1 MSLNGAVMQH
11 YVRPVGDKTSLL
23 GSPPENNGDVMKVLF
38 ALVVMFLAAASATQA
53 AEIRVLSGNGARAAV
68 RELCAQFE
76 KATGNKV
83 DLQFG
88 VNVDVKKKIES
99 GQGFD
104 VVVGNPPIVDA
115 LIKDGLVVGPR
126 ADIGRSGLGVAVRA
140 GAPKP
145 DIATTEA
152 FKHALLA
159 AKAVAFP
166 GKGASGIYFV
176 SLLDRMGIKTEMQ
189 GKLKP
194 MEAEDTVEVVARGEA
209 DMVVVVATRI
219 SDVPG
224 VGRVGPIPDE
234 LQTKIGFAAG
244 LSASA
249 TESEPAKALIRFL
262 TAPAAAAT
270 LRAKGVDPI

>member
-1 MSLNGAVMQH
+1 
-11 YVRPVGDKTSLL
+11 
-23 GSPPENNGDVMKVLF
+23 MKVLV
-38 ALVVMFLAAASATQA
+38 AIAVVSLAAVSATHA
-53 AEIRVLSGNGARAAV
+53 GEIKVISGNGPRAAV

-76 KATGNKV
+76 KATGNKI
-83 DLQFG
+83 DLSFG
-88 VNVDVKKKIES
+88 VNVDVKEKIEA
-99 GQGFD
+99 GERFD

-115 LIKDGLVVGPR
+115 LIKDGAVIGPR

-145 DIATTEA
+145 DIATVDA
-152 FKHALLA
+152 FKRALLA
-159 AKAVAFP
+159 AKAVAYP

-176 SLLDRMGIKTEMQ
+176 SLLDRMGIKAEMQ

-224 VGRVGPIPDE
+224 VQLVGPIPEE
-234 LQTKIGFAAG
+234 LQTKIGFAA
-244 LSASA
+244 
-249 TESEPAKALIRFL
+249 
-262 TAPAAAAT
+262 
-270 LRAKGVDPI
+270 